1 METTKNWTEKM
12 IMSIPKNG
20 YKYELINGEYIMV
33 PAGFE
38 HEVIIVR
45 ISAVLAKFVYENKLG
60 FVCGSDLGCWMKS
73 ENLRCPDV
81 SFISKGRL
89 PKSVRLPKGFFK
101 GSPDLAVEVLSPSDT
116 IEGVHGKIVEYF
128 GNDTKLAWIVNP
140 EEQTVTV
147 YRSPCPHK
155 LLTNKDTL
163 DGEDILDGF
172 SVPVAALFE
181 LFEDTV

>member
-1 METTKNWTEKM
+1 METTKSWTEKM
-12 IMSIPKNG
+12 IMSIPKDG
-20 YKYELINGEYIMV
+20 YKHELINGEFTMV

-38 HEVIIVR
+38 HEIIIANIIFILKKF
-45 ISAVLAKFVYENKLG
+45 ISEHHLG
-60 FVCGSDLGCWMKS
+60 AVCGPDLGCWMKS

-81 SFISKGRL
+81 SFISRERLAKTGRI
-89 PKSVRLPKGFFK
+89 PKGFFK

-128 GNDTKLAWIVNP
+128 ENDTKLAWIVNP

-147 YRSPCPHK
+147 YRSPYPYK

-163 DGEDILDGF
+163 EGEDVLAGF
-172 SVPVAALFE
+172 SVPVSE
-181 LFEDTV
+181 LFEEPV

>member
-1 METTKNWTEKM
+1 METTKIWTEKM
-12 IMSIPKNG
+12 IMSIPKDG
-20 YKYELINGEYIMV
+20 HKHELINGEFTMV

-38 HEVIIVR
+38 HEVINAKLI
-45 ISAVLAKFVYENKLG
+45 AVLAKFVYENKLG

-81 SFISKGRL
+81 SFISKERL
-89 PKSVRLPKGFFK
+89 PKLDRLPKGFFK
-101 GSPDLAVEVLSPSDT
+101 GSPDLTVEILSPSDT
-116 IEGVHGKIVEYF
+116 VEGVHGKIVEYF
-128 GNDTKLAWIVNP
+128 ENDTKLAWVVNP

-147 YRSPCPHK
+147 YRSSYPHK

-163 DGEDILDGF
+163 EGEGVLVGF

-181 LFEDTV
+181 GLV